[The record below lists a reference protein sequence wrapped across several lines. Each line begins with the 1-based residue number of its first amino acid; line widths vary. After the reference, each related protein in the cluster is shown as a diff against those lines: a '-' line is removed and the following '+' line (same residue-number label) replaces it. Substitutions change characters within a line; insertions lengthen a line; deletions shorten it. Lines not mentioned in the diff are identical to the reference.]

1 MSLSSIL
8 AVILALSLT
17 AYAIFAGAD
26 FGAGVL
32 DLLSRDATQ
41 RVQIARSI
49 GPIWEANHV
58 WLIFTIT
65 ILFSAFPAAFAAL
78 GTALLAP
85 LTLALLAV
93 VLRGAAFG
101 LRGSPDGGRPSDAR
115 LGRVF
120 GAASVAAPLLFGSI
134 AGGLAQVSSSRHAV
148 SGAVP
153 SVPWTGGFALVV
165 AVLAVAL
172 CTQLAA
178 SFLTLRLVRAGQS
191 TRAEAFRRRAL
202 QSGGAVLVAS
212 VVALIVGGAEAPA
225 FTHRLLDT
233 ALPAVIVA
241 LLALVASL
249 PAFAARHYR
258 LARWATVLGAGALV
272 WGWIIAQAP
281 HLIGQLT
288 IRGAAASHSAL
299 TAVAV
304 AVGIVLISVLP
315 AVYLLFTMFARPRSE
330 EAQ

>member
-1 MSLSSIL
+1 M
-8 AVILALSLT
+8 
-17 AYAIFAGAD
+17 
-26 FGAGVL
+26 
-32 DLLSRDATQ
+32 
-41 RVQIARSI
+41 
-49 GPIWEANHV
+49 
-58 WLIFTIT
+58 
-65 ILFSAFPAAFAAL
+65 
-78 GTALLAP
+78 
-85 LTLALLAV
+85 
-93 VLRGAAFG
+93 
-101 LRGSPDGGRPSDAR
+101 
-115 LGRVF
+115 
-120 GAASVAAPLLFGSI
+120 
-134 AGGLAQVSSSRHAV
+134 AQVSSSRHAV
-148 SGAVP
+148 SDAVP
-153 SVPWTGGFALVV
+153 SIPWTGGFALVV

-178 SFLTLRLVRAGQS
+178 SFLTLRLVRLGQS

-212 VVALIVGGAEAPA
+212 VAALIVGGAEAPA

-249 PAFAARHYR
+249 SAFAARRYR
-258 LARWATVLGAGALV
+258 LARWATVLGAAAIV

-315 AVYLLFTMFARPRSE
+315 AVYLLFAMFARPLSE